1 MITCWYKNIS
11 MANYVFNLK
20 KALEK
25 RGTLVQIITSN
36 CICEHAYHGE
46 SEIFQGECRLVCQ
59 PLIPFM
65 KITGKKLRHPVL
77 RIIHSIFQ
85 TIRGIRYLAK
95 CGDCHIIHYHQ
106 SSPFSFGGFPLLPLL
121 LIPTPQKKIVTIH
134 NFDRIIMSPRLQ
146 ILNNMYKHADMI
158 IVHSKEQKKRTIK
171 LGIQKHKIKVIPHGA
186 QHVEELG
193 PKRKRI
199 TFFGAPMKRKGFF
212 TLIKAL
218 EILKNSGVKINLEI
232 YGIYGTNEK
241 NNAIKEAKKL
251 GVDELLSWYGKLS
264 EREFDEKMQESMFT
278 FAVYPKPIAGS
289 SIITRAMIN
298 GTPVIASNVGGSK
311 EYLEDSGIFVSP
323 NDPQVLASAIQRLTD
338 NKTLREKMGQEAR
351 ERAKT
356 LLSWDNIAEETF
368 RTYLEV
374 VGK

>member
-1 MITCWYKNIS
+1 
-11 MANYVFNLK
+11 
-20 KALEK
+20 
-25 RGTLVQIITSN
+25 
-36 CICEHAYHGE
+36 
-46 SEIFQGECRLVCQ
+46 
-59 PLIPFM
+59 
-65 KITGKKLRHPVL
+65 
-77 RIIHSIFQ
+77 
-85 TIRGIRYLAK
+85 
-95 CGDCHIIHYHQ
+95 
-106 SSPFSFGGFPLLPLL
+106 
-121 LIPTPQKKIVTIH
+121 
-134 NFDRIIMSPRLQ
+134 
-146 ILNNMYKHADMI
+146 MYKHADMI

-171 LGIQKHKIKVIPHGA
+171 LGIPKHRIKVIPHGA
-186 QHVEELG
+186 QRVEELG
-193 PKRKRI
+193 SKRKRI
-199 TFFGAPMKRKGFF
+199 IFFGAPMKRKGFF

-218 EILKNSGVKINLEI
+218 EILKNSSVKIDLEI

-264 EREFDEKMQESMFT
+264 EHEFDEKMQESMFT

-311 EYLEDSGIFVSP
+311 EYLEDAGIFVPP
-323 NDPQVLASAIQRLTD
+323 NDPQALASAIQKLAD

-351 ERAKT
+351 KRAKT
-356 LLSWDNIAEETF
+356 LLSWDNIAKETF